1 MQFKAG
7 DYIVHPVYG
16 LGQVARLEERQLAG
30 DELRLYYVIV
40 ADKSTVWVPVNGDAA
55 TPLRQVTPKHEM
67 DRYRGVLKS
76 SPAPLAKEHSKRRLA
91 VAERLRQGSFQSL
104 CEVVRDLAARAQKK
118 SFYDAEATLLEK
130 IRITLCREWAAAE
143 GLSLAEAIQEVE
155 VLLGHQPQSHAAE
168 R

>member
-16 LGQVARLEERQLAG
+16 LGQVARLEERQLAE
-30 DELRLYYVIV
+30 DELRLYYVII
-40 ADKSTVWVPVNGDAA
+40 ADKSTVWVPVNGDTA

-67 DRYRGVLKS
+67 DRYRRVLS
-76 SPAPLAKEHSKRRLA
+76 GNPASLAKEHSKRRQA
-91 VAERLRQGSFQSL
+91 VVERLRQGSFQSL

-118 SFYDAEATLLEK
+118 SFYDAEATLLQK
-130 IRITLCREWAAAE
+130 VRMDLYREWASAE

-155 VLLGHQPQSHAAE
+155 SLLSQHQQSHAAE
-168 R
+168 L